1 MSFEELNPPAC
12 EDVDIDHIDDWFVAM
27 KYMRTGMT
35 GLLSNDGRGVVHTV
49 QGADHSMFY
58 FDGEVQA
65 HSVASLYYLDN
76 GMSYPYMDEWDAAL
90 KAEFN
95 NSVPVG
101 AGTFVQSEVMDF
113 I

>member
-1 MSFEELNPPAC
+1 MSFEELNPPAR
-12 EDVDIDHIDDWFVAM
+12 EDVDIDHVDDWFVAM

-35 GLLSNDGRGVVHTV
+35 GLLAN
-49 QGADHSMFY
+49 
-58 FDGEVQA
+58 
-65 HSVASLYYLDN
+65 
-76 GMSYPYMDEWDAAL
+76 PYMDEWDAAL